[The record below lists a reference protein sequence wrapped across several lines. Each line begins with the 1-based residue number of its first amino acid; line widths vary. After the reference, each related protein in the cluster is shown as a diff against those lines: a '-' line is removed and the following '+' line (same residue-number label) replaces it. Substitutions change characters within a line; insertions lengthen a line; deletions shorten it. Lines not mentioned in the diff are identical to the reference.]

1 MKGLSAQPLVSV
13 VLDNYN
19 YGQYLEAAIGSVFSQ
34 TYTHFELIVV
44 DDGSTD
50 NSREIAEKFA
60 DKAVLVF
67 KENGGQAS
75 ALNAGVARAR
85 GEIVCFLDSDDLW
98 LPEKL
103 QRVVEVFRQSP
114 TIGWVRHKLSVVN
127 SALEPIGTQVPEF
140 QGSDLFRGNKYH
152 YLERRAT
159 VSTSALSLR
168 AEVCA
173 AVFPIPGREL
183 YEGAG
188 AGLAKLTLDA
198 DAYVTS
204 TMHSAREEG
213 GLQPCQG
220 FSIDEAL
227 GLYRRHT
234 GQQFN
239 TTADIVL
246 MIVERQAAVG
256 EVISIAWSRHAGVC
270 RTSLSV
276 HRNRLAALTLRGTP
290 RLAGA
295 RLALLVDGCWQG
307 IKMLPSAPG
316 LTLRQLL
323 SLAYVFVFPDRWL
336 RRVFGVQG
344 FSIHPPR

>member
-1 MKGLSAQPLVSV
+1 MKDLSAQPFVSV
-13 VLDNYN
+13 VLNNYN
-19 YGQYLEAAIGSVFSQ
+19 YGQYLEAAIGSVLSQ

-50 NSREIAEKFA
+50 NSREIATKFA

-67 KENGGQAS
+67 KENAGQAS

-98 LPEKL
+98 LPGKL
-103 QRVVEVFRQSP
+103 RRVVEVFRQGP
-114 TIGWVRHKLSVVN
+114 RIGWVRHKLSVVN
-127 SALEPIGTQVPEF
+127 SALEPVGAQVPEF
-140 QGSDLFRGNKYH
+140 QGSGLFQGNKYH

-183 YEGAG
+183 HEGAD
-188 AGLAKLTLDA
+188 AGLAKLSLDA

-204 TMHSAREEG
+204 TMHCAREEG
-213 GLQPCQG
+213 GLRPCQG

-227 GLYRRHT
+227 GLYRRHA
-234 GQQFN
+234 GQQFH
-239 TTADIVL
+239 TTADVVS
-246 MIVERQAAVG
+246 MIERQAAVG

-270 RTSLSV
+270 RTSMSV

-295 RLALLVDGCWQG
+295 RLALLAVGCWQG
-307 IKMLPSAPG
+307 LKMLPSAPG

-323 SLAYVFVFPDRWL
+323 SLAYVFAFPDRWL
-336 RRVFGVQG
+336 RRVLGVQG
-344 FSIHPPR
+344 FTIDPPR